1 MFLVPKFLPDEAG
14 NPATRND
21 VKCIG
26 LEHKLGIHASPT
38 CTMRFGDDGGAIGWL
53 VGEPGRGL
61 NCMFTMMNNAR
72 LHVGMQ
78 GVAIAERAYQQA
90 LAYAHERRQGR
101 NKGDAQAMPIIEHPD
116 VRRMLMDMKARTQAA
131 RSICFL
137 TARAIDLSRA
147 AVSAEERAHN
157 ADLAALLTACCQGLQ
172 HRCRR

>member
-1 MFLVPKFLPDEAG
+1 MFLVPKFLIDDAG
-14 NPATRND
+14 NPSRRND

-53 VGEPGRGL
+53 VGEQGRGL

-101 NKGDAQAMPIIEHPD
+101 RKGDAKPC
-116 VRRMLMDMKARTQAA
+116 RSWNTRMCAA
-131 RSICFL
+131 C
-137 TARAIDLSRA
+137 
-147 AVSAEERAHN
+147 
-157 ADLAALLTACCQGLQ
+157 
-172 HRCRR
+172 